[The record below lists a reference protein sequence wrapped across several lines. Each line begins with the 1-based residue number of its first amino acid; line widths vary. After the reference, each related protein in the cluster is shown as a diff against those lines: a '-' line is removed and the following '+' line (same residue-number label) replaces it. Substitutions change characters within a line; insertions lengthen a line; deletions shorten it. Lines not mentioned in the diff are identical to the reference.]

1 MKENSLD
8 KCLSD
13 SGNSKQPR
21 KSSNIL
27 ETCSDKLNL
36 SRSQQLR
43 RKKKTLAAVRSIHCA
58 TSASPNPAGVRESKP
73 VIDGLWTTLLG
84 TASTSHAMA
93 TYVSQSK
100 VCMKKILPEIVKTK
114 FKQYQLSQENR
125 VRSMRVLYESGL
137 ISKRKYTSI
146 RNSCDIIKTC
156 NNKKRKCQIFEGCE
170 IPKIVPYKTLM
181 KYVKSI
187 DMGEVVDLQTLV
199 DLQTVESVPG
209 VYRPL
214 KQFLLRLAD
223 LYLTVDRENPCL
235 TWFKNEKNVL
245 YAAISADGAPFG
257 NDDNATG
264 KYN

>member
-1 MKENSLD
+1 M
-8 KCLSD
+8 
-13 SGNSKQPR
+13 
-21 KSSNIL
+21 
-27 ETCSDKLNL
+27 ETCSEKLNL

-43 RKKKTLAAVRSIHCA
+43 RKKKTPAAVRSIHCA
-58 TSASPNPAGVRESKP
+58 TSASPNPVGACESKP
-73 VIDGLWTTLLG
+73 VTDGLWTTLLG
-84 TASTSHAMA
+84 TASTYQMT

-100 VCMKKILPEIVKTK
+100 VCMEKILPEIIKVK
-114 FKQYQLSQENR
+114 FKQYQLSQENQ

-156 NNKKRKCQIFEGCE
+156 NNKKRKWQIFEGCE

-187 DMGEVVDLQTLV
+187 DMGEVVDLQILASK
-199 DLQTVESVPG
+199 LSVESVPG

-214 KQFLLRLAD
+214 KPFLLRLAD

-235 TWFKNEKNVL
+235 TWFNNEKNVL
-245 YAAISADGAPFG
+245 YAAIGADGAPFG
-257 NDDNATG
+257 KDDNATG